1 MTTIRSFAG
10 SDITEIVKVWNV
22 AMPYNAISKEAFIKN
37 FVLDHNFDEKGFF
50 VAEHDGEIIG
60 FIYALVRRFP
70 VDVGA
75 PAEDEFGYINAIGL
89 KYEDDVL
96 ILGKELI
103 AKAEEY
109 IKLCGKETI
118 QVSKYTPLYIYQGIN
133 SKYELYVQ
141 LFNEMGYDEL
151 YRNCSRSIDLLNY
164 VRPKEIDE
172 LKAQREKE
180 GFIFTDMKDEYI
192 LKLMKYYTPG
202 WTHRFRRLLL
212 ETIDYTKFNL
222 IVYKDEVIGA
232 CVFGDT
238 YSCPERYGPYS
249 VDENYRGLGLG
260 KILAREC
267 FTKMKE
273 QGLQCAWAQSTPI
286 SGAASFVYDKI
297 GFKQTAEYIMFTKK
311 ALD

>member
-10 SDITEIVKVWNV
+10 ADITEIVKVWNV

-60 FIYALVRRFP
+60 FIYAVVRRFP

-118 QVSKYTPLYIYQGIN
+118 QVSKYTPHYIYQGIN
-133 SKYELYVQ
+133 AKYELYVQ

-212 ETIDYTKFNL
+212 ETMDYTKFNL
-222 IVYKDEVIGA
+222 IVY
-232 CVFGDT
+232 
-238 YSCPERYGPYS
+238 
-249 VDENYRGLGLG
+249 
-260 KILAREC
+260 
-267 FTKMKE
+267 
-273 QGLQCAWAQSTPI
+273 
-286 SGAASFVYDKI
+286 
-297 GFKQTAEYIMFTKK
+297 
-311 ALD
+311 